1 MAKQLHSAGFVIFK
15 ETLNS
20 VAYLLLHNVKGHWDF
35 PKGLIEEGEEPLAA
49 AKREAKEEADLT
61 HLEVIEGF
69 HEKVSYDFKE
79 GGEEFTKHVDYFL
92 AECSDTVLLSDEHD
106 EAVWVSYEEAL
117 SKLKFK
123 EAKQVLEKAQNFL
136 LQK

>member
-49 AKREAKEEADLT
+49 AKREAKEAADLT

-69 HEKVSYDFKE
+69 HEKVS
-79 GGEEFTKHVDYFL
+79 
-92 AECSDTVLLSDEHD
+92 EHM
-106 EAVWVSYEEAL
+106 ETMINSTCVIE
-117 SKLKFK
+117 
-123 EAKQVLEKAQNFL
+123 LEKLVQTCGCDSTMILDLYRDYVVNE
-136 LQK
+136 